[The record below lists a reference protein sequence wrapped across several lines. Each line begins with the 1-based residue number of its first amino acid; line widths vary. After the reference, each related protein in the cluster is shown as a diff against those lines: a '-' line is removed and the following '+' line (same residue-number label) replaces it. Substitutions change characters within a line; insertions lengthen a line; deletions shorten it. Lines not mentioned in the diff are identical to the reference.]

1 MSSLRDEKSIKTV
14 DPSTQLSHQSEAA
27 ALVGE
32 RDVTSGS
39 VHLDALR
46 GLAALLVFSGHT
58 RALYFTSAVPNSG
71 STAPAA
77 PSVLALSK
85 THAAPATTEPSQVQA
100 AAEINASLMNSGE
113 IRFASEAV
121 ILFFVLSGY
130 LVGGSV
136 LRLMKTARW
145 SWRTYLTKRLT
156 RLYVVLIPAL
166 LIGGSLD
173 YIGSRIFGPGSVYTS
188 PYGIQLITTY
198 QLAERFHPSVFFGDL
213 LFLDSFKV
221 PYFGTN
227 VALWSLSNEFWYY
240 MIFPMLCLAIVWGG
254 KPLWRVFWLVMAV
267 ALMVFT
273 GLNMTV
279 LFPLWIFGALISI
292 IPRIFTAASAKWLG
306 ALNAALLL
314 IVMLGVRLL
323 HWASL
328 PADYLIALVTG
339 TLLYFLAQLTS
350 RAKPGLYKVLASFFS
365 RISYTL
371 YLFHVPLAIFLCA
384 LINSPWHQWQKTPA
398 RLAMFALSDTVLVV
412 CAYLL
417 WRLFEARTDQVRSF
431 LFREEEKPRRSNP

>member
-1 MSSLRDEKSIKTV
+1 MSSVRCEKSIDTV
-14 DPSTQLSHQSEAA
+14 EPSTKLSSQSETAA
-27 ALVGE
+27 PSGE
-32 RDVTSGS
+32 RDITSGS

-58 RALYFTSAVPNSG
+58 RALYFTSAVPDLSRTARVALANSQ
-71 STAPAA
+71 S
-77 PSVLALSK
+77 
-85 THAAPATTEPSQVQA
+85 HAASATTEPSQLQA
-100 AAEINASLMNSGE
+100 SAEINASFMNFGE

-136 LRLMKTARW
+136 LRLMRSERW

-166 LIGGSLD
+166 VIGGSLD
-173 YIGSRIFGPGSVYTS
+173 YIGSRTFGPGSVYTT

-198 QLAERFHPSVFFGDL
+198 QLAERFHPKVFFGDL
-213 LFLDSFKV
+213 LFLDSFRV

-240 MIFPMLCLAIVWGG
+240 IIFPMMCLALVWGG
-254 KPLWRVFWLVMAV
+254 KPMWRVLWLAAAV
-267 ALMVFT
+267 GLIVFT

-279 LFPLWIFGALISI
+279 LFPIWIFGALISI
-292 IPRIFTAASAKWLG
+292 VPRVFTAASAKWLG
-306 ALNAALLL
+306 VLNTLLL
-314 IVMLGVRLL
+314 LAAMLGVRLM
-323 HWASL
+323 HWNSL
-328 PADYLIALVTG
+328 PADYLIALVAG
-339 TLLYFLAQLTS
+339 TLLYFLAQQTN
-350 RAKPGLYKVLASFFS
+350 RAKPGLYKSFASFFS

-384 LINSPWHQWQKTPA
+384 VLNSPWHQWQKTPV
-398 RLAMFALSDTVLVV
+398 RLAMFALSDSVLIV

-417 WRLFEARTDQVRSF
+417 WRLFEARTDQVRIF
-431 LFREEEKPRRSNP
+431 LFRGEEKPRRPNS